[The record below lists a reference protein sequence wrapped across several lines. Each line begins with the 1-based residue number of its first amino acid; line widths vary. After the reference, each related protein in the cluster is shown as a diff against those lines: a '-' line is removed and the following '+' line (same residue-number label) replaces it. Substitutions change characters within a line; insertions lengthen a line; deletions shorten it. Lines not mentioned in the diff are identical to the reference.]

1 MRSSTSVSDF
11 KTNLNDNRLAEEAV
25 RGLDGVIDKTDPKQ
39 NKHLYGLVA
48 QYEDIDAGGI
58 VYHSTYLN
66 FAERARSAL
75 LRSSKFDVQYWLAEE
90 NQGFVI
96 THIETDYLS
105 PAKLHN
111 RLIIQTSCLQ
121 LGGASALLQQNINS
135 FDRGHI
141 FARVMV
147 KAAWVDIELGPRKF
161 PEPLQMVLR
170 YFQPK

>member
-1 MRSSTSVSDF
+1 M
-11 KTNLNDNRLAEEAV
+11 KNLKDNRFAERATQS
-25 RGLDGVIDKTDPKQ
+25 LDGVIDETGPTHS
-39 NKHLYGLVA
+39 KHLYGLVV

-75 LRSSKFDVQYWLAEE
+75 LRASKFDVQYWLAEE

-111 RLIIQTSCLQ
+111 RLILETSCLQ

-147 KAAWVDIELGPRKF
+147 KAAWVDIKLGPRKF

-170 YFQPK
+170 TFQPKK

>member
-1 MRSSTSVSDF
+1 MYEF
-11 KTNLNDNRLAEEAV
+11 QTNFNDNRLAKEVAH
-25 RGLDGVIDKTDPKQ
+25 GLDGVIDKNDPKQ
-39 NKHLYGLVA
+39 SKHLYGLVV

-66 FAERARSAL
+66 YAERARSAL
-75 LRSSKFDVQYWLAEE
+75 LRASKFDVQYWLAEE

-111 RLIIQTSCLQ
+111 RLIVETSCMQ

-141 FARVMV
+141 FARVIV
-147 KAAWVDIELGPRKF
+147 KAVWVEIELGPRKF

-170 YFQPK
+170 SFQPE

>member
-1 MRSSTSVSDF
+1 MSEST
-11 KTNLNDNRLAEEAV
+11 TNSNDNWLAEETAH
-25 RGLDGVIDKTDPKQ
+25 GLDGVIDRTAPTHS
-39 NKHLYGLVA
+39 KHLYGLVV

-75 LRSSKFDVQYWLAEE
+75 LRASKFDVQYWLTEE
-90 NQGFVI
+90 HQGFVI

-111 RLIIQTSCLQ
+111 RLIVETSCLQ

-147 KAAWVDIELGPRKF
+147 KAAWVDLELGPRKF

-170 YFQPK
+170 SFQPK

>member
-1 MRSSTSVSDF
+1 MSEST
-11 KTNLNDNRLAEEAV
+11 TNSNDNWLAEETAH
-25 RGLDGVIDKTDPKQ
+25 GLDGVIDRTAPTHS
-39 NKHLYGLVA
+39 KHLYGLVV

-75 LRSSKFDVQYWLAEE
+75 LRASKFDVQYWLVEE

-111 RLIIQTSCLQ
+111 RLIVETSCLQ

-170 YFQPK
+170 SFQPK

>member
-1 MRSSTSVSDF
+1 VSNF
-11 KTNLNDNRLAEEAV
+11 TTNLNDNWFAEEAAH
-25 RGLDGVIDKTDPKQ
+25 GLDGVIDKTDPKV
-39 NKHLYGLVA
+39 NKHLYGLVV

-75 LRSSKFDVQYWLAEE
+75 LRASKFNVQYWLAGEH
-90 NQGFVI
+90 QGFVI

-111 RLIIQTSCLQ
+111 RLIVETSCLQ
-121 LGGASALLQQNINS
+121 LGGASALLQQNITS

-147 KAAWVDIELGPRKF
+147 KAAWVDIKLGPRKF

-170 YFQPK
+170 SFQPAK

>member
-1 MRSSTSVSDF
+1 MSDF
-11 KTNLNDNRLAEEAV
+11 KTNLNDNRLAEEVAH
-25 RGLDGVIDKTDPKQ
+25 GLDGVIDKTDPKYS
-39 NKHLYGLVA
+39 KHLYGLVV

-75 LRSSKFDVQYWLAEE
+75 L
-90 NQGFVI
+90 
-96 THIETDYLS
+96 
-105 PAKLHN
+105 
-111 RLIIQTSCLQ
+111 
-121 LGGASALLQQNINS
+121 QQNINS

-147 KAAWVDIELGPRKF
+147 KAAWVNIELGPRKF

-170 YFQPK
+170 SFQPK

>member
-1 MRSSTSVSDF
+1 MSDF
-11 KTNLNDNRLAEEAV
+11 KTNLNDNRLAEEAA
-25 RGLDGVIDKTDPKQ
+25 RGLDGVIDKTVPEHS
-39 NKHLYGLVA
+39 KHLYGLVV

-75 LRSSKFDVQYWLAEE
+75 LRASKFDVQYWLAEE

-111 RLIIQTSCLQ
+111 RLIVETSCLQ

-170 YFQPK
+170 SFQPK

>member
-1 MRSSTSVSDF
+1 MSDF
-11 KTNLNDNRLAEEAV
+11 KTKLNDKRLADEAAH
-25 RGLDGVIDKTDPKQ
+25 GLDGVIDKTDPKHS
-39 NKHLYGLVA
+39 KHLYGLVV

-75 LRSSKFDVQYWLAEE
+75 LRASKFDVQYWLAEE

-111 RLIIQTSCLQ
+111 RLIVETSCLQ

-170 YFQPK
+170 TFQPKS

>member
-1 MRSSTSVSDF
+1 MPDF
-11 KTNLNDNRLAEEAV
+11 KTKLNYKRFAQEIAH
-25 RGLDGVIDKTDPKQ
+25 GLDGVIDKTDPKHS
-39 NKHLYGLVA
+39 KHLYGLVV

-75 LRSSKFDVQYWLAEE
+75 LRASKFDVQYWLAEE

-111 RLIIQTSCLQ
+111 RLIVETSCPQ

-135 FDRGHI
+135 FDKGHI

-147 KAAWVDIELGPRKF
+147 KAAWVDMELGPRKF

-170 YFQPK
+170 AFLPK

>member
-1 MRSSTSVSDF
+1 MSDF
-11 KTNLNDNRLAEEAV
+11 KTNLNDNRLAEEAAL
-25 RGLDGVIDKTDPKQ
+25 GLDGVIDETNPKHS
-39 NKHLYGLVA
+39 KHLYGLVV

-75 LRSSKFDVQYWLAEE
+75 LRASKFDVQYWLAEE

-111 RLIIQTSCLQ
+111 RLIVETSCLQ

-170 YFQPK
+170 SYQPK

>member
-1 MRSSTSVSDF
+1 MSDF
-11 KTNLNDNRLAEEAV
+11 TTNLNDNRLAEAAAH
-25 RGLDGVIDKTDPKQ
+25 GLDGIIDKTDSKHS
-39 NKHLYGLVA
+39 KHLYGLVV

-75 LRSSKFDVQYWLAEE
+75 LRASKFDVQSWLAEE
-90 NQGFVI
+90 HQGFVI

-111 RLIIQTSCLQ
+111 RLIVETSCLQ
-121 LGGASALLQQNINS
+121 LGGASALLQQNITS

-161 PEPLQMVLR
+161 PEPLQTVMR
-170 YFQPK
+170 SFQPEQ

>member
-1 MRSSTSVSDF
+1 MYEF
-11 KTNLNDNRLAEEAV
+11 QTNFNDNRLAKEVAH
-25 RGLDGVIDKTDPKQ
+25 GLDGVIDKNDPKQ
-39 NKHLYGLVA
+39 SKHLYGLVV

-75 LRSSKFDVQYWLAEE
+75 LRASKFDVQYWLVEE

-111 RLIIQTSCLQ
+111 RLIVETSCMQ

-141 FARVMV
+141 FARVIV
-147 KAAWVDIELGPRKF
+147 KAVWVEIELGPRKF

-170 YFQPK
+170 SFQPK

>member
-1 MRSSTSVSDF
+1 MSDF
-11 KTNLNDNRLAEEAV
+11 TTNLKDSGLAEEAAH
-25 RGLDGVIDKTDPKQ
+25 GLDGVIDETDPTHS
-39 NKHLYGLVA
+39 KHLYGLVV

-75 LRSSKFDVQYWLAEE
+75 LRASKFDVQYWLAEE
-90 NQGFVI
+90 HQGFVI

-111 RLIIQTSCLQ
+111 RLIVETSCLQ
-121 LGGASALLQQNINS
+121 LGGASALLQQNITS
-135 FDRGHI
+135 FHRRHI

-161 PEPLQMVLR
+161 PEPLQMILR
-170 YFQPK
+170 SFQPEK

>member
-1 MRSSTSVSDF
+1 MSDF
-11 KTNLNDNRLAEEAV
+11 TTSMNNNRLAEQAAV
-25 RGLDGVIDKTDPKQ
+25 GLDGVIDKTDTMHS
-39 NKHLYGLVA
+39 KHLYGLVV

-58 VYHSTYLN
+58 VYHATYLN

-75 LRSSKFDVQYWLAEE
+75 LRASKFDVQRWLVEE

-111 RLIIQTSCLQ
+111 RLIVETSCLQ
-121 LGGASALLQQNINS
+121 LGGASALLQQNITS
-135 FDRGHI
+135 FDRSHI

-161 PEPLQMVLR
+161 PEPLQIVLR
-170 YFQPK
+170 SFQPAR

>member
-1 MRSSTSVSDF
+1 MSEST
-11 KTNLNDNRLAEEAV
+11 TNSNDNWLAEETAH
-25 RGLDGVIDKTDPKQ
+25 GLDGVIDRTAPTHS
-39 NKHLYGLVA
+39 KHLYGLVV

-75 LRSSKFDVQYWLAEE
+75 LRASKFDVQYWLAEE

-96 THIETDYLS
+96 THLETDYFS
-105 PAKLHN
+105 PAKLHD
-111 RLIIQTSCLQ
+111 RLIIETSCLQ

-170 YFQPK
+170 SFQPK

>member
-1 MRSSTSVSDF
+1 VSDF
-11 KTNLNDNRLAEEAV
+11 KTNLNDNRLAEEAAH
-25 RGLDGVIDKTDPKQ
+25 GLDGVIDKTVPEHS
-39 NKHLYGLVA
+39 KHLYGLVV

-75 LRSSKFDVQYWLAEE
+75 LRASKFDVQYWLAQE

-111 RLIIQTSCLQ
+111 RLIVETICLQ

-170 YFQPK
+170 SFQPKY

>member
-1 MRSSTSVSDF
+1 MSDF
-11 KTNLNDNRLAEEAV
+11 KTNLNDNGLAEKAAH
-25 RGLDGVIDKTDPKQ
+25 GLDGVIDKTDPKHS
-39 NKHLYGLVA
+39 KHLYGLVV

-75 LRSSKFDVQYWLAEE
+75 LRASKFDVQYWLAEE

-111 RLIIQTSCLQ
+111 RLIVETSCLQ
-121 LGGASALLQQNINS
+121 LGGASALLQQTINS

-147 KAAWVDIELGPRKF
+147 KAAWVDLELGPRKF

-170 YFQPK
+170 TFQPKS